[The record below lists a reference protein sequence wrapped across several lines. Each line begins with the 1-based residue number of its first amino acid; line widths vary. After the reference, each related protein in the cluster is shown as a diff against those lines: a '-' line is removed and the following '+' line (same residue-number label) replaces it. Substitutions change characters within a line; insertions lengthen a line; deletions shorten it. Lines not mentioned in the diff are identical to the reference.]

1 MSIRLVLLSEK
12 GIAFEGECERFVV
25 SSYKGD
31 MEVSPG
37 YTPIVEML
45 DKEGLL
51 KVVLPNKTMFF
62 AIFDATLSV
71 TRNGAFIV
79 ASNAEEASSIDLARA
94 NQAKDRAEKRLSS
107 KQDGI
112 DMVRSKSALNRALI
126 RIKVKRLYN
135 GEKLY

>member
-1 MSIRLVLLSEK
+1 MGIKLVLLSEK
-12 GIAFEGECERFVV
+12 GIVFEGECERFLL

-45 DKEGLL
+45 DKEGIL
-51 KVVLPNKTMFF
+51 KVVLPNKTMYF

-71 TRNGAFIV
+71 TKEGAFIV
-79 ASNAEEASSIDLARA
+79 SSNTEEASSIDLARA
-94 NQAKDRAEKRLSS
+94 SQAKDRAMKRLTS
-107 KQDGI
+107 KQEGI
-112 DMVRSKSALNRALI
+112 DLLRAKAALNRALI